1 VAFRRLSGTSQ
12 NVRVIEA
19 DGRRVDNAGERRA
32 HARHRARHRSRGGPR
47 ARHAAPQPLSPSAR
61 RRVRRG
67 TMTVR
72 VTFTPRT
79 GGRPVTSTARMRV
92 R

>member
-47 ARHAAPQPLSPSAR
+47 ARHAAPQPSAR
-61 RRVRRG
+61 RRARRG